1 MMKHVAGAVVVMA
14 LAGAALA
21 LPAAAQ
27 SGGTDPCEQSPGGA
41 DCQLAARAFRAA
53 YAQTGIL
60 AAGGNPV
67 PGLESTGGITL
78 GIVPKTTASL
88 RVSAARQRLPD
99 LASVSGDD
107 RTATATAIRL
117 GTATRLFEGVSAG
130 PINGVG
136 ALDLLLDAALLPA
149 AGQSRD
155 AAAAFGAGGRI
166 GIVRETFGTPGVS
179 LTAMYRHVGRQQY
192 GRLCPV
198 PDVSCEDASLG
209 EAAFSTNDL
218 SGRLAVGKR
227 VGPVGLLGGV
237 GLDRFSTSG
246 GVVSYVAGGIDATR
260 ADRGVER
267 HDRRWSFFGN
277 LSYALIVGS
286 LVAEGGWM
294 EGGEP
299 DLVIDGDLGH
309 YDPGKGTPFGSLALR
324 ISL

>member
-1 MMKHVAGAVVVMA
+1 MKIRHVVMA
-14 LAGAALA
+14 LAGAVLA

-27 SGGTDPCEQSPGGA
+27 SGGTDPCAQGDLGT
-41 DCQLAARAFRAA
+41 DCRLAARTLRAA

-67 PGLESTGGITL
+67 PGLESTRGITL
-78 GIVPKTTASL
+78 GLVPRTTASL
-88 RVSAARQRLPD
+88 RISAARQQFPD

-155 AAAAFGAGGRI
+155 AAAAFGAGARI

-179 LTAMYRHVGRQQY
+179 LTAMYRHVGRQTY
-192 GRLCPV
+192 GHICPV
-198 PDVSCEDASLG
+198 PDVSCDGATLG
-209 EAAFSTNDL
+209 EASFAVNDA
-218 SGRLAVGKR
+218 SGRLTVGKR

-246 GVVSYVAGGIDATR
+246 GVIGFVQGGIDAIR
-260 ADRGVER
+260 ADYGIQR
-267 HDRRWSFFGN
+267 HDTRWSFFGN

-299 DLVIDGDLGH
+299 ILVVDGDVGG
-309 YDPGKGTPFGSLALR
+309 YQAGKGTPFGSLALR